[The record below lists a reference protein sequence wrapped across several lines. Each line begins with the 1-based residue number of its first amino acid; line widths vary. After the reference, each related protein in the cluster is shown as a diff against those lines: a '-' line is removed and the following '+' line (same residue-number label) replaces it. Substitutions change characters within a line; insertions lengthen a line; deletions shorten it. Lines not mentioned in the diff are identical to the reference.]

1 MEIKISARDARGG
14 TAFAASPAKLY
25 LGGQMAEGVDRLEFE
40 LPEEWDGM
48 GVALYIQHEDGKLMA
63 PVLLDAEHT
72 AGVSRALTEA
82 EKGVWMLGASN
93 GAGYSAYT
101 EPGEYFTYRT
111 IDTSGDGTEVSE
123 NQYQQFV
130 DQVLASASA
139 AQNAAAAAQQAQ
151 AAAAESA
158 AVLDGAVERAE
169 AAADRAESYAPEGGA
184 VISVNGKGGAVWL
197 DAADVGAAP
206 APENP
211 AVGQYLRVKE
221 VKEDGTLVLETA
233 EVSGGG
239 GGGPVTVTGGF
250 VEIEENIPASE
261 RTENT
266 CYWLNL
272 SDPVQTAAGSTAK
285 GGAT

>member
-1 MEIKISARDARGG
+1 MKIKISARDVRGG
-14 TAFAASPAKLY
+14 TTFAASPSRLY

-63 PVLLDAEHT
+63 PVLLDAENT
-72 AGVSRALTEA
+72 ASVNRALTEA
-82 EKGVWMLGASN
+82 TKGVWMLGATNS
-93 GAGYSAYT
+93 AGYAAYT
-101 EPGEYFTYRT
+101 VPGEYATYKT

-151 AAAAESA
+151 ADAAESA
-158 AVLDGAVERAE
+158 AALDGAVERAE
-169 AAADRAESYAPEGGA
+169 AAADRAESFAPEGGA
-184 VISVNGKGGAVWL
+184 VISVNGKGGAVRL

-211 AVGQYLRVKE
+211 VAGQYLRVKE

-233 EVSGGG
+233 EAQGGG
-239 GGGPVTVTGGF
+239 GGTVTVTGGF
-250 VEIEENIPASE
+250 IEISENIPASE

-272 SDPVQTAAGSTAK
+272 SDPVQTVARSTA
-285 GGAT
+285 GGGTT

>member
-1 MEIKISARDARGG
+1 MKIKISARDARGG

-25 LGGQMAEGVDRLEFE
+25 LGGQMAEGVDKLEFE
-40 LPEEWDGM
+40 LPDEWDGM

-63 PVLLDAEHT
+63 PVLLDAENT
-72 AGVSRALTEA
+72 ASVNRALTEA
-82 EKGVWMLGASN
+82 TKGVWMLGATNS
-93 GAGYSAYT
+93 AGYTAYT
-101 EPGEYFTYRT
+101 APGEYVTYKT

-158 AVLDGAVERAE
+158 AALDGAVERAE
-169 AAADRAESYAPEGGA
+169 AAADRAESFAPEGGA

-211 AVGQYLRVKE
+211 VAGQYLRVKE

-233 EVSGGG
+233 EAQGGG
-239 GGGPVTVTGGF
+239 GGTVTVTGGF
-250 VEIEENIPASE
+250 IEISENIPASE

-272 SDPVQTAAGSTAK
+272 SDPVQTVARSTA
-285 GGAT
+285 GGGTT